1 MILAFLAKL
10 LKKKVPVYSKHGKKY
25 TIRFFKTK
33 INQKK
38 VVSLRLI
45 LCNYHFFFLINFLV
59 SFLDKTNAFKLPVSR
74 LQFRPQNGNTSGITS
89 ASHFEKFVQF
99 VQPKKINAIRHS
111 RTNLQMFSLLLLV
124 ANSLLHFF
132 SILVQN

>member
-1 MILAFLAKL
+1 MRRNTRFD
-10 LKKKVPVYSKHGKKY
+10 
-25 TIRFFKTK
+25 FFKTK
-33 INQKK
+33 INQKE

-45 LCNYHFFFLINFLV
+45 LCYYYFFRYHFLV

-74 LQFRPQNGNTSGITS
+74 LQFRPYSGNTSGITS
-89 ASHFEKFVQF
+89 ASHFEKVVQF

-132 SILVQN
+132 SILCAKLTNVQTLAIQCQL

>member
-10 LKKKVPVYSKHGKKY
+10 SKKKVPVYSKHGKKY

-45 LCNYHFFFLINFLV
+45 LCYYYSFRYHFLV